1 MKNIY
6 LLLTYLT
13 DNYINKNNIAQW
25 NVYDLNDHRT
35 NNNMEGYHYRLRERF
50 TNRITNFW
58 GFMLFILRETFIMHG
73 VLDRM
78 RGDVMPGRRRTYQR
92 NEDRIQQL
100 EADYEQDHDIL
111 VFVTK
116 EFHVSNQFLI
126 SLWGAAAPQPPPPS
140 SSSV

>member
-35 NNNMEGYHYRLRERF
+35 SNNMEGYHYRLRERF

-78 RGDVMPGRRRTYQR
+78 RGDVMQGRR
-92 NEDRIQQL
+92 
-100 EADYEQDHDIL
+100 QDPTIESRL
-111 VFVTK
+111 
-116 EFHVSNQFLI
+116 
-126 SLWGAAAPQPPPPS
+126 
-140 SSSV
+140 